1 MSAMDRRLTP
11 ANGRV
16 AALELAGKLSAER
29 YVPAEGARVI
39 RPVLDLL
46 AAPGGARERQL
57 LLGEGVEV
65 FERRDGWAFIR
76 AGRDGYCGYVEEA
89 GLGVSRAA
97 THTVATP
104 ATHLYAE
111 ESIKSPDLAH
121 LSFGSRITVLHER
134 RELFETPE
142 GFIPKKHL
150 REIDRLF
157 SDPVTVAQMFFGT
170 PYLWGGNSRLG
181 IDCSGLVQAALLACG
196 VPCPGDSDLQQTLG
210 RDADGEAPQRGD
222 MWFWKGHVALM
233 VDAETIIHANGHA
246 MAVTYEAAT
255 KAALRIEAQGGG
267 PVTHRRRL

>member
-16 AALELAGKLSAER
+16 AALELAGRIEAER
-29 YVPAEGARVI
+29 YVPGTGARVL
-39 RPVLDLL
+39 RPVVDLC

-57 LLGEGVEV
+57 LAGEGVEI
-65 FERRDGWAFIR
+65 FETHEGWAFIR
-76 AGRDGYCGYVEEA
+76 AARDGYCGYVEA
-89 GLGVSRAA
+89 GALGDARAA
-97 THTVATP
+97 THIVATP

-111 ESIKSPDLAH
+111 DDIKSPDRAH
-121 LSFGSRITVLHER
+121 LSFGSRITVLHE
-134 RELFETPE
+134 LKTMFETPE

-150 REIDRLF
+150 REIDRPF

-196 VPCPGDSDLQQTLG
+196 IACPGDSDLQQALG
-210 RDADGEAPQRGD
+210 RDAGGEDPQRGD
-222 MWFWKGHVALM
+222 LWFWKGHVALL
-233 VDAETIIHANGHA
+233 VEPETIIHANGHA
-246 MAVTYEAAT
+246 MAVTYEDVR

>member
-1 MSAMDRRLTP
+1 MTAMDRRLTP

-16 AALELAGKLSAER
+16 AALELAGKIDAER
-29 YVPAEGARVI
+29 YVPAEGARVT

-46 AAPGGARERQL
+46 AAPDGARERQL

-65 FERRDGWAFIR
+65 YERRDGWAFIR
-76 AGRDGYCGYVEEA
+76 AGRDGYCGYVEEPS
-89 GLGVSRAA
+89 LGAPRAA
-97 THTVATP
+97 THIVATP

-150 REIDRLF
+150 REIDRPF

-196 VPCPGDSDLQQTLG
+196 VACPGDSDLQQALG
-210 RDADGEAPQRGD
+210 RDAEGEAPQRGD
-222 MWFWKGHVALM
+222 LWFWKGHVALM

-246 MAVTYEAAT
+246 MAVTYEGAT

>member
-16 AALELAGKLSAER
+16 AALELAGRVPAER
-29 YVPAEGARVI
+29 YVPGQGARVL
-39 RPVLDLL
+39 RPVVDLL
-46 AAPGGARERQL
+46 AEPGGARERQL
-57 LLGEGVEV
+57 LTGEGVEL
-65 FERRDGWAFIR
+65 FETHEGWAFIR
-76 AGRDGYCGYVEEA
+76 AARDGYCGYVEEA
-89 GLGVSRAA
+89 ALGEARAA
-97 THTVATP
+97 THFVATP

-150 REIDRLF
+150 REIDRPF

-170 PYLWGGNSRLG
+170 PYLWGGNSRMG

-196 VPCPGDSDLQQTLG
+196 IPCPGDSDLQEALG
-210 RDADGEAPQRGD
+210 REVEGEAQRGD
-222 MWFWKGHVALM
+222 LWFWKGHVAML
-233 VDAETIIHANGHA
+233 VDGETMIHANGHA
-246 MAVTYEAAT
+246 MAVTYEDAK

>member
-1 MSAMDRRLTP
+1 MDRRLTP

-16 AALELAGKLSAER
+16 AALDLAGQVRAER
-29 YVPAEGARVI
+29 YVPGEEVRVV

-57 LLGEGVEV
+57 LMGEAVDR
-65 FERRDGWAFIR
+65 FETREGWAFVR
-76 AGRDGYCGYVEEA
+76 AARDGYCGYVEAAALGEA
-89 GLGVSRAA
+89 RAA
-97 THTVATP
+97 THIVATP

-111 ESIKSPDLAH
+111 DDIKSPDRAH
-121 LSFGSRITVLHER
+121 LSFGSRVTVLHE
-134 RELFETPE
+134 LKTTFETPE

-150 REIDRLF
+150 REIDRPF
-157 SDPVTVAQMFFGT
+157 TDPVTVAQMFFGT

-196 VPCPGDSDLQQTLG
+196 MPCPGDSDLQESLG
-210 RDADGEAPQRGD
+210 RDVADEAPQRGD
-222 MWFWKGHVALM
+222 LWFWKGHVALL

-246 MAVTYEAAT
+246 MAVTYEDAR

>member
-1 MSAMDRRLTP
+1 MDRRLTP

-16 AALELAGKLSAER
+16 AALELAGRVAAER
-29 YVPAEGARVI
+29 YVPGQGARVL
-39 RPVLDLL
+39 RPVVDLL
-46 AAPGGARERQL
+46 AEPGGARERQL
-57 LLGEGVEV
+57 LTGEGVEL
-65 FERRDGWAFIR
+65 FETHEGWAFIR
-76 AGRDGYCGYVEEA
+76 AARDGYCGYVEEA
-89 GLGVSRAA
+89 ALGEARAA
-97 THTVATP
+97 THFVATP

-150 REIDRLF
+150 REIDRPF

-170 PYLWGGNSRLG
+170 PYLWGGNSRMG

-196 VPCPGDSDLQQTLG
+196 IPCPGDSDLQEALG
-210 RDADGEAPQRGD
+210 REVEGEAQRGD
-222 MWFWKGHVALM
+222 LWFWKGHVAML
-233 VDAETIIHANGHA
+233 VDGETMIHANGHA
-246 MAVTYEAAT
+246 MAVTYEDAK

>member
-1 MSAMDRRLTP
+1 MSGPDRRLTP

-16 AALELAGKLSAER
+16 AALELAGRVSAER
-29 YVPAEGARVI
+29 YVPGEGARVA

-46 AAPGGARERQL
+46 AAPGGTRPAAPDGRGRRGVRAARGPCLHPRRARQL
-57 LLGEGVEV
+57 
-65 FERRDGWAFIR
+65 
-76 AGRDGYCGYVEEA
+76 CGYVDA
-89 GLGVSRAA
+89 AALDAPRAA
-97 THTVATP
+97 THLVATP

-150 REIDRLF
+150 REIDRPF

-196 VPCPGDSDLQQTLG
+196 LPCPGDSDLQQALG
-210 RDADGEAPQRGD
+210 RDVEGERRS
-222 MWFWKGHVALM
+222 
-233 VDAETIIHANGHA
+233 
-246 MAVTYEAAT
+246 AAT
-255 KAALRIEAQGGG
+255 CGSGRG
-267 PVTHRRRL
+267 TWR

>member
-1 MSAMDRRLTP
+1 MSGPDRRLTP

-16 AALELAGKLSAER
+16 AALELAGRVPAER
-29 YVPAEGARVI
+29 YVPGEGARVA

-46 AAPGGARERQL
+46 AAPGGARDRQL
-57 LLGEGVEV
+57 LMGEAVEV
-65 FERRDGWAFIR
+65 FERRAGHAFIR
-76 AGRDGYCGYVEEA
+76 AARDGYCGYVDA
-89 GLGVSRAA
+89 AALDAPRAA
-97 THTVATP
+97 THLVATP

-150 REIDRLF
+150 REIDRPF

-196 VPCPGDSDLQQTLG
+196 LPCPGDSDLQQALG
-210 RDADGEAPQRGD
+210 RDVEGEPPQRGD
-222 MWFWKGHVALM
+222 LWFWKGHVALM

-246 MAVTYEAAT
+246 MAVTYEDAR